1 MDITFSSFGIVEIL
15 LALAAATDF
24 ILPTVIFL
32 KQAGD
37 RDSRYFIISS
47 YWVTFWV
54 LSMLAFQLIE
64 SPAFLTLP
72 AKALYI
78 CGILIT
84 HFFYLFT
91 FDFLGQG
98 RGSSIPRRVYG
109 LTAVGTGASIL
120 LILFSTS
127 IVSSAY
133 NTNSGKF
140 ITFGALY
147 LPFAV
152 LMFSYVIM
160 GYRNLLGRYKQFLS
174 ADNKLGSQQ
183 VLYVI
188 IGTGVSIG
196 VSLIGNMVL
205 PYFGNFSLHWV
216 GPIINISFVV
226 TTTYAILR
234 YHLFD
239 LKVIATEI
247 LIFSL
252 WLILFIRLLISSELR
267 DQLVNGSILLATIFV
282 GILLIRSVIRE
293 VAQREKIERLSE
305 EKSEFMTFA
314 SHEIRNPITAMR
326 GYASLIVDGTV
337 DHASPEVKAVAQKIL
352 IGGNDVLN
360 LIAQFLSKSKMEL
373 GQISYN
379 SAPFD
384 LGAAASSIA
393 DGYVP
398 HAELRGLTL
407 EKKID
412 ASHQYIIKAD
422 EGKVKEVIGNLIDN
436 SLKYTVLGGV
446 TVAVDRHGVAVR
458 LTISDT
464 GVGIAPE
471 TLPHL
476 FKKFSRAD
484 AQKVNLLGTG
494 VGLYLAKTFIEAMG
508 GRIWA
513 ESEGKDKGSR
523 FILEFPAQSGG
534 ASAAA

>member
-1 MDITFSSFGIVEIL
+1 MLSAFSISGIVTL
-15 LALAAATDF
+15 LTMATMALVMFSRDRLRIQVIWGIFCVLVAAWGLGAFQIGSSSSADQAVLWWK
-24 ILPTVIFL
+24 IAYVGVIF
-32 KQAGD
+32 
-37 RDSRYFIISS
+37 I
-47 YWVTFWV
+47 
-54 LSMLAFQLIE
+54 
-64 SPAFLTLP
+64 PTLF
-72 AKALYI
+72 
-78 CGILIT
+78 T
-84 HFFYLFT
+84 HFVHEFLGRKNFLFIASLYAISVVYLVCNLFTDLFINDVQLVFGSIYYLVPTPLYNSFMALWPILVIYTQVILFWEYGHASTTRRIQIGYLFFGT
-91 FDFLGQG
+91 FIGFLG
-98 RGSSIPRRVYG
+98 GSFSFLPVYG
-109 LTAVGTGASIL
+109 FDIYPYENAAIALGTIIVG
-120 LILFSTS
+120 
-127 IVSSAY
+127 
-133 NTNSGKF
+133 
-140 ITFGALY
+140 
-147 LPFAV
+147 
-152 LMFSYVIM
+152 
-160 GYRNLLGRYKQFLS
+160 
-174 ADNKLGSQQ
+174 
-183 VLYVI
+183 
-188 IGTGVSIG
+188 
-196 VSLIGNMVL
+196 
-205 PYFGNFSLHWV
+205 
-216 GPIINISFVV
+216 
-226 TTTYAILR
+226 YAILR
-234 YHLFD
+234 FQLLS
-239 LKVIATEI
+239 LKVVGTQAFFAALWTFLLVRMLLEPT
-247 LIFSL
+247 FSVSQV
-252 WLILFIRLLISSELR
+252 I
-267 DQLVNGSILLATIFV
+267 DAILLAVTIIIGLF
-282 GILLIRSVIRE
+282 LIRSVYRE
-293 VAQREKIERLSE
+293 IEQRERIQQLSD

-326 GYASLIVDGTV
+326 GYASLIADGTV

-412 ASHQYIIKAD
+412 ASHQFIIKAD

-436 SLKYTVLGGV
+436 SLKYTVHGGV
-446 TVAVDRHGVAVR
+446 TVAVERHGVAVR

-464 GVGIAPE
+464 GVGIASE

-523 FILEFPAQSGG
+523 FILEFPPAV
-534 ASAAA
+534 

>member
-1 MDITFSSFGIVEIL
+1 MTGETSGRGRVLYYIALDLSFCMNIYAVSALINVATSLILGLLVLSADRKAFLNKVFAGFAFS
-15 LALAAATDF
+15 
-24 ILPTVIFL
+24 
-32 KQAGD
+32 
-37 RDSRYFIISS
+37 
-47 YWVTFWV
+47 VTFWSYSYFNWQIAFDAGSA
-54 LSMLAFQLIE
+54 LFWSHMLMAGAIFITPIYFHFVSHYLHIR
-64 SPAFLTLP
+64 SLP
-72 AKALYI
+72 SVIIGY
-78 CGILIT
+78 
-84 HFFYLFT
+84 
-91 FDFLGQG
+91 
-98 RGSSIPRRVYG
+98 S
-109 LTAVGTGASIL
+109 GA
-120 LILFSTS
+120 ILFSIINWTPYYIS
-127 IVSSAY
+127 GISAKA
-133 NTNSGKF
+133 GF
-140 ITFGALY
+140 LFWPDAGPLF
-147 LPFAV
+147 LPFLVWWIFYAAYPVVLLVKAFAV
-152 LMFSYVIM
+152 DGIDIVGIRY
-160 GYRNLLGRYKQFLS
+160 LLAGT
-174 ADNKLGSQQ
+174 
-183 VLYVI
+183 I
-188 IGTGVSIG
+188 IGYGGGITNYFLWYGIP
-196 VSLIGNMVL
+196 VL
-205 PYFGNFSLHWV
+205 PFGNVSASIYLACV
-216 GPIINISFVV
+216 AYV
-226 TTTYAILR
+226 TMR
-234 YHLFD
+234 SKLFNM
-239 LKVIATEI
+239 KVIATE
-247 LIFSL
+247 LLTFSL
-252 WLILFIRLLISSELR
+252 WLFLFARLLFAESTQAQVL
-267 DQLVNGSILLATIFV
+267 DGALLTVTLLIGV
-282 GILLIRSVIRE
+282 LLIRSVDRE
-293 VAQREKIERLSE
+293 VEQREKIERLSE

-379 SAPFD
+379 SAAFD
-384 LGAAASSIA
+384 FGAAASSIA

-436 SLKYTVLGGV
+436 SLKYTVHGGV
-446 TVAVDRHGVAVR
+446 TVAVERHGVAVR

-523 FILEFPAQSGG
+523 FILEFPAV
-534 ASAAA
+534 A

>member
-1 MDITFSSFGIVEIL
+1 MLQLFATSGLINAVIAVAFGLLVISKNWRERSNMLFALMTVALAVWGTGYWMWLRAVQSPEALFWVTILSVGSVFIPVFFFHWVVLLLNKERQNHLICIGSYTAALFMSLFAFSPLFISTVSQKLYFPFWPEAGVLYTIYIFSIYIGLIAYTLFLLFREFISGNDALVRGRVMYILLGAILGFGGGFFNFLLWYDIYIPPYGTFLVSAFPFLLGYAALKHQLFSLKAIAAEIL
-15 LALAAATDF
+15 VFF
-24 ILPTVIFL
+24 ISVVLLIEV
-32 KQAGD
+32 
-37 RDSRYFIISS
+37 
-47 YWVTFWV
+47 V
-54 LSMLAFQLIE
+54 LST
-64 SPAFLTLP
+64 SPVEVILRGVFFLT
-72 AKALYI
+72 
-78 CGILIT
+78 
-84 HFFYLFT
+84 
-91 FDFLGQG
+91 
-98 RGSSIPRRVYG
+98 
-109 LTAVGTGASIL
+109 TAVA
-120 LILFSTS
+120 
-127 IVSSAY
+127 
-133 NTNSGKF
+133 
-140 ITFGALY
+140 
-147 LPFAV
+147 
-152 LMFSYVIM
+152 
-160 GYRNLLGRYKQFLS
+160 GY
-174 ADNKLGSQQ
+174 
-183 VLYVI
+183 
-188 IGTGVSIG
+188 
-196 VSLIGNMVL
+196 
-205 PYFGNFSLHWV
+205 
-216 GPIINISFVV
+216 
-226 TTTYAILR
+226 
-234 YHLFD
+234 
-239 LKVIATEI
+239 
-247 LIFSL
+247 
-252 WLILFIRLLISSELR
+252 
-267 DQLVNGSILLATIFV
+267 
-282 GILLIRSVIRE
+282 LLIRSVYRE
-293 VAQREKIERLSE
+293 IEQREKIEELSNQ
-305 EKSEFMTFA
+305 KSEFMTFA

-384 LGAAASSIA
+384 LGAAASAIA

-412 ASHQYIIKAD
+412 APHQYTIKAD

-436 SLKYTVLGGV
+436 SLKYTVHGGV
-446 TVAVDRHGVAVR
+446 TVAVERHGVAVR

-523 FILEFPAQSGG
+523 FILEFPPAV
-534 ASAAA
+534 